1 MMQRFD
7 GFDPAL
13 TNEEQNVFLTLA
25 LVGGEWLA
33 SHPSHFI
40 PGERTPGINWIG
52 SWVGPTA
59 SLNNMK

>member
-33 SHPSHFI
+33 SHPDHFI
-40 PGERTPGINWIG
+40 TGERAPGTNWIG
-52 SWVGPTA
+52 GWVGPRA
-59 SLNNMK
+59 SLNNMM